1 MTDTTPPFEPRPAYA
16 QLLALALEMRPDWN
30 RTELRDAMT
39 AVHLAGWP
47 WKDVFRE
54 VNRLAWAED
63 ETPATLRNSARRPV
77 PAQASGPEVNARG
90 REAVMAA
97 FDRARRVTGE
107 QKVLTEGNDDS
118 RHGAGA

>member
-1 MTDTTPPFEPRPAYA
+1 MTPAFEPSSAYPE
-16 QLLALALEMRPDWN
+16 LLALAAAMRPDWN

-39 AVHLAGWP
+39 AVHLAGWA

-107 QKVLTEGNDDS
+107 QKVLTEGNDDNQEAS
-118 RHGAGA
+118 

>member
-1 MTDTTPPFEPRPAYA
+1 VTDATPPFEPRPAYA
-16 QLLALALEMRPDWN
+16 QLLALALALEMRPDWN

-39 AVHLAGWP
+39 AVHLAGWA

-90 REAVMAA
+90 REAAMAA

-107 QKVLTEGNDDS
+107 QKVLTEGNDDNQEVK
-118 RHGAGA
+118 